1 MSSPP
6 EPDALP
12 PDALA
17 ERLAEVY
24 VALGPV
30 YRRVARIVEHD
41 ERNSGLSVGVRNVLD
56 QLRRRGELTVPQLAQ
71 EQDLSRQFVQRMV
84 HDARGAGYVELVE
97 NPAHRRSSLVR
108 IEPAGREAIGAVIGR
123 EHELMAR
130 VGGNLTAAELEATL
144 RVLHHMDAAL
154 VEVEGERGRP

>member
-154 VEVEGERGRP
+154 VEVEGKRGRP

>member
-41 ERNSGLSVGVRNVLD
+41 ERNSGMSVGVRNVLD

-154 VEVEGERGRP
+154 VEVEGKRGRP